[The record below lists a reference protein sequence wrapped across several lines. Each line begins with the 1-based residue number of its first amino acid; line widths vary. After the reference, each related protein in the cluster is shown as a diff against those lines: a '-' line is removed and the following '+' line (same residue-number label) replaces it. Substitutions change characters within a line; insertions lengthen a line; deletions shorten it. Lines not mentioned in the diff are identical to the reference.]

1 MERNVNNFNIEQFLD
16 LSDYATDK
24 RKARRKGKNGTQEF
38 FTPYSIVKKM
48 CDKISDEDWQNPSK
62 TFLEPCCGNGNFII
76 YIIWN
81 RIQHCI
87 DWKTALETLY
97 GVELMQDN
105 VDETKERIIDLL
117 NKLNIEY
124 DKDVAY
130 EIMNRNIVCSDF
142 FKWNFEEWRPYTEDE
157 IKLSTP
163 IKATRAR
170 LTLEINKEGNL
181 ITSTNGLVEENRD
194 FIYFSNIDGT
204 NSGQIIMNIG
214 DQVVIGENIV
224 TVTSATSS
232 SIMVDKTIYV
242 KDDTPIYRVAYDAK
256 ISTKL
261 VKIDEESHLETI
273 VDGSENIYNLTLK
286 SVITNGNNNSN
297 FSDRLVFE
305 TDSDIELKEF
315 NKVDLQIR
323 WHSNLTSEVLKAQ
336 LLKDN
341 DCVGR
346 IKTLSLTF
354 DEKLNNI

>member
-1 MERNVNNFNIEQFLD
+1 MQINFNIEKFLD

-38 FTPYSIVKKM
+38 YTPYPIVKKM

-142 FKWNFEEWRPYTEDE
+142 FKWNFEEWCPYTEDE
-157 IKLSTP
+157 
-163 IKATRAR
+163 
-170 LTLEINKEGNL
+170 
-181 ITSTNGLVEENRD
+181 
-194 FIYFSNIDGT
+194 
-204 NSGQIIMNIG
+204 
-214 DQVVIGENIV
+214 
-224 TVTSATSS
+224 
-232 SIMVDKTIYV
+232 
-242 KDDTPIYRVAYDAK
+242 
-256 ISTKL
+256 
-261 VKIDEESHLETI
+261 
-273 VDGSENIYNLTLK
+273 LK
-286 SVITNGNNNSN
+286 
-297 FSDRLVFE
+297 
-305 TDSDIELKEF
+305 
-315 NKVDLQIR
+315 
-323 WHSNLTSEVLKAQ
+323 
-336 LLKDN
+336 
-341 DCVGR
+341 
-346 IKTLSLTF
+346 
-354 DEKLNNI
+354 